1 MASHRDTES
10 VSGGSEVEGAV
21 VTRDNRSLV
30 NTGQQDTGACLATS
44 WLDHICLF
52 EAEFSS
58 PIGIFPQLLSKNQH
72 W

>member
-30 NTGQQDTGACLATS
+30 NTGQQDTGAGLATS
-44 WLDHICLF
+44 WLDQGSCL
-52 EAEFSS
+52 S
-58 PIGIFPQLLSKNQH
+58 L
-72 W
+72 

>member
-21 VTRDNRSLV
+21 VTRDNRSLIN
-30 NTGQQDTGACLATS
+30 NTQQDTGTGLATN

-52 EAEFSS
+52 EAEFRS
-58 PIGIFPQLLSKNQH
+58 PIGI
-72 W
+72 

>member
-30 NTGQQDTGACLATS
+30 NNTQQDTGAGLATS
-44 WLDHICLF
+44 WLDYVCLF
-52 EAEFSS
+52 KAEFLS
-58 PIGIFPQLLSKNQH
+58 PIGTYSQLLTKKHH

>member
-30 NTGQQDTGACLATS
+30 NNTQQDTGACLATS
-44 WLDHICLF
+44 WFHRFVF
-52 EAEFSS
+52 EAGFLSQ
-58 PIGIFPQLLSKNQH
+58 IGIFSHLLTKKRH